1 VSTITRD
8 DVAKV
13 AGVSPST
20 VSRVL
25 SGSAN
30 VSLLKRQQVLAAVE
44 RMGYRP
50 NIAARN
56 LASGKTNGIGVL
68 VPDASSVYY
77 AEVLRGV
84 QEGLSETSFHPVI
97 GVGYRPTRRS
107 VDFASLRTEPF
118 HPIEEFSRPARREA
132 RDALEFLLERRVD
145 ALLIIDPLEFKD
157 VLPSLEQRVSF
168 LLVGQQIQGFEN
180 RTLSIDHFRGAYL
193 ATRHL
198 LELSHQRVAHI
209 AGPPGNPDTEARQEG
224 YAKALEEIRLKPD
237 PSLIVSGDFTEQS
250 GVLALETL
258 FAKGAIFSAIFAAN
272 DQMAYGARLALSRR
286 GVRVPEDVSLVGYD
300 DLHHSAFTVPPLT
313 TVQPPLLEMGFAAAQ
328 WLVAEQGGESYQ
340 PPRLEAKLVVREST
354 AFYRRGL

>member
-25 SGSAN
+25 NGSAN
-30 VSLLKRQQVLAAVE
+30 VSLLKREQVLAAVE

-50 NIAARN
+50 NLAARN
-56 LASGKTNGIGVL
+56 LASGRTNGIGVL

-77 AEVLRGV
+77 AEILRGV
-84 QEGLSETSFHPVI
+84 QEGLSGSSFHPVI
-97 GVGYRPTRRS
+97 GVGYRPIHRQA
-107 VDFASLRTEPF
+107 DFASLRTAPF
-118 HPIEEFSRPARREA
+118 HPIDEFSRPARREA
-132 RDALEFLLERRVD
+132 QDALEFLLERRVD
-145 ALLIIDPLEFKD
+145 ALLIIDPLEFKN
-157 VLPSLEQRVSF
+157 VLPKLEGRTSF
-168 LLVGQQIQGFEN
+168 LLVGQQISGFEK
-180 RTLSIDHFRGAYL
+180 RTLAVDHFKGAYL
-193 ATRHL
+193 ATQHL
-198 LELSHQRVAHI
+198 LERSHQRVAHI
-209 AGPPGNPDTEARQEG
+209 AGPPGNPDTEARQAG
-224 YAKALEEIRLKPD
+224 YTKALNDAGVKLD
-237 PSLIVSGDFTEQS
+237 SSLIVSGDFTEQS
-250 GVLALETL
+250 GILALETL
-258 FAKGAIFSAIFAAN
+258 FAKGATFSAIFAAN

-328 WLVAEQGGESYQ
+328 WLVAEQEGESYQ
-340 PPRLEAKLVVREST
+340 IPRLEAKLIVREST